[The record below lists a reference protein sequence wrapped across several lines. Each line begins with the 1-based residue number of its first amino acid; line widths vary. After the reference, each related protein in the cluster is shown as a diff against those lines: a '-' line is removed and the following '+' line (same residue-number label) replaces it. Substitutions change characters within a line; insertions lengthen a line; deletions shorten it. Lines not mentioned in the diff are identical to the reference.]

1 MDAAPSSDDSL
12 YPIAVLIDEL
22 RNEDVQVRMNGREGI
37 LLFRIPTF
45 SQFCSRT
52 FDFVLYIVGNPCA
65 LVASCVSRATNHLLL
80 FAVEAELD

>member
-52 FDFVLYIVGNPCA
+52 FDFVLYIVGNPRGFVC
-65 LVASCVSRATNHLLL
+65 LKSNNHILL